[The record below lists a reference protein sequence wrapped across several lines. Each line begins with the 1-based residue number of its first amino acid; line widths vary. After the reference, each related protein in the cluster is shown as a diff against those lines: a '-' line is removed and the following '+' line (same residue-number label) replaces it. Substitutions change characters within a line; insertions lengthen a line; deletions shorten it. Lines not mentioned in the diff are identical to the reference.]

1 MSRGPRWS
9 ALSDERPL
17 FGRDDL
23 VTSVIDALGAA
34 PVVTLVGD
42 GGFGKSR
49 VALRVAAEVSAAGQR
64 ALLIDLAE
72 SGAAPDLAATRGSA
86 VESSV
91 IGGALVLLDNIVEPP
106 AWIGDFVAGLRHSPH
121 VRVLVTSRNALRV
134 SGEHV
139 VTVGPITDHAAGK
152 LFEHAASS
160 ESRRFAL
167 GPCKA
172 ADITR
177 ICGLLDGWPLA
188 IEIAARRTRV
198 QSVGELLLALEND
211 RLISVLDDPGL
222 EQRTA
227 IREIL
232 TVAAASMTKEERALV
247 DRLAG
252 FADWLTLAE
261 IADIAPMP
269 SQARDDL
276 TSLVERHVVEM
287 NDGDTTTLFR
297 LRRPYRELIGEQ
309 LAALPAE
316 ASTQL
321 LQMTS
326 LRRFARAAID
336 GLLTG
341 ATACGDTS
349 TWYAAIGRR
358 RRDLRVAGLALVADD
373 AEGAAELTL
382 ALSMHA
388 AERGDLSDDD
398 GMLDKVLA
406 AVIADREASPA
417 LELMLRGCQ
426 LRGRVEAVDPMT
438 DTGQLAADLQAAVSD
453 ASELGDPRVDS
464 HAARPLRTIGTH
476 DRTP

>member
-1 MSRGPRWS
+1 MSRGPGWS
-9 ALSDERPL
+9 ALADERPL

-23 VTSVIDALGAA
+23 VASVIDALDAA

-49 VALRVAAEVSAAGQR
+49 VALRVVAEVSAAGQR

-72 SGAAPDLAATRGSA
+72 SDTAPDLAATKASASESSA
-86 VESSV
+86 V
-91 IGGALVLLDNIVEPP
+91 GGALVLLDNVIEPP
-106 AWIGDFVAGLRHSPH
+106 AWIGDFVAGVRHSPH

-139 VTVGPITDHAAGK
+139 VAVGPISDHAAGQ

-167 GPCKA
+167 GPSND
-172 ADITR
+172 ADITS
-177 ICGLLDGWPLA
+177 ICRLLDGWPLA

-211 RLISVLDDPGL
+211 RLISVLDDPAL

-227 IREIL
+227 IREML
-232 TVAAASMTKEERALV
+232 TATATSMPNDERALV
-247 DRLAG
+247 DRLAR

-261 IADIAPMP
+261 IADVAPVP
-269 SQARDDL
+269 SRALDVV

-297 LRRPYRELIGEQ
+297 LRRPYRELIDEQ

-321 LQMTS
+321 VHVDS
-326 LRRFARAAID
+326 LRRFARASID
-336 GLLTG
+336 GLLAG
-341 ATACGDTS
+341 ATAGGDTS
-349 TWYAAIGRR
+349 PWYSAIGRR
-358 RRDLRVAGLALVADD
+358 RRDLRRRRSGVAG
-373 AEGAAELTL
+373 
-382 ALSMHA
+382 
-388 AERGDLSDDD
+388 R
-398 GMLDKVLA
+398 
-406 AVIADREASPA
+406 RR
-417 LELMLRGCQ
+417 RGC
-426 LRGRVEAVDPMT
+426 R
-438 DTGQLAADLQAAVSD
+438 
-453 ASELGDPRVDS
+453 RVD
-464 HAARPLRTIGTH
+464 AGALDARRRT
-476 DRTP
+476 R